1 MKERLRSLWEKLL
14 QPAKK
19 DLNAV
24 SECFELAG
32 EGQVGFE
39 KILPLFAEHNA
50 LASEVKQ
57 ESTHGFLSDRV
68 NLNGN
73 LDPPGMLGPG

>member
-1 MKERLRSLWEKLL
+1 MKERPRSLGEKLL

-19 DLNAV
+19 DLYAV
-24 SECFELAG
+24 SELFELVG

-73 LDPPGMLGPG
+73 LDPPGMLGLG